1 MILAAARE
9 GRDLDRE
16 ARERAKARE
25 VEKQALAAR
34 LTVAGA
40 VEQYLC
46 DLADRDSPRTGR
58 RPTPSTLRATRV
70 WLARLREKHGDDFLA
85 NLGQEEIESLLKAT
99 PAKSRRNSYGALSRL
114 WTWALRHGHVDSNIP
129 IRIDRPAPLAPR
141 TAMPSPAEVRR
152 LLEAADRLCALGRWL
167 PTQRDAVYL
176 LALTGQR
183 RAEVT
188 TMDWRHID
196 LSRGLWTQPSTAN
209 KAKRMHVVPL
219 TYRLLSLLQTRWEA
233 AGKPTEGLVLPSVRA
248 GGIMTANVSDLAET
262 LRAETGIALRFHDLR
277 RSLTTSCADVG
288 VSFEV
293 LDGVLNHAASQSRGG
308 LRAVYNRAQLVDAM
322 RQALTV
328 WDSVVF
334 DNVVP
339 LRRPA

>member
-1 MILAAARE
+1 M
-9 GRDLDRE
+9 
-16 ARERAKARE
+16 
-25 VEKQALAAR
+25 
-34 LTVAGA
+34 
-40 VEQYLC
+40 
-46 DLADRDSPRTGR
+46 
-58 RPTPSTLRATRV
+58 
-70 WLARLREKHGDDFLA
+70 
-85 NLGQEEIESLLKAT
+85 
-99 PAKSRRNSYGALSRL
+99 
-114 WTWALRHGHVDSNIP
+114 
-129 IRIDRPAPLAPR
+129 
-141 TAMPSPAEVRR
+141 
-152 LLEAADRLCALGRWL
+152 LEAADRLCALGRWL
-167 PTQRDAVYL
+167 PTQRDAVFL

-188 TMDWRHID
+188 TMEWGHID

-248 GGIMTANVSDLAET
+248 GGVMTANVSDLAET
-262 LRAETGIALRFHDLR
+262 LRAETGIAFRFHDLR

-322 RQALTV
+322 RQALRV

-334 DNVVP
+334 DENVVP